1 MTRIST
7 RLVKGLAN
15 KLIIPSTQPQEATL
29 YVSSILKA
37 ATDLYR
43 SFLGLLTLVYLIM
56 HRPDEQSVEC
66 ASHKKTVVVERPT
79 ARVALTP
86 PAVDGDSDGE
96 AEADGS
102 QANDGDLLEDFPDE
116 TDELELVH
124 SRLSSLANLR
134 LDRFARHL
142 KKLCLRQ
149 NAISYLDPDIFK
161 LLTQLEELDLYD
173 NKLKTLGDALDNMSA
188 LTVLDLSFNLL
199 RQVPEALSHL
209 RSLKTVYFV
218 QNKISKIT
226 GLESVGATLRSL
238 ELGGNRIRH
247 IEGLDALVNLEELW
261 LGKNKLTK
269 LENLS
274 TLSRLKILS
283 LQSNRITKIEG
294 LDQLADLE
302 ELYLSHN
309 GVERLE
315 GLENNTKLR
324 TLDIGANFVPA
335 IENISHLASI
345 EELWL
350 NNNKIA
356 DLRALEPQLK
366 NMASLETIYLEG
378 NPCQQAEGTGYRRKI
393 MLALPQVKQID
404 ATFAK
409 PL

>member
-1 MTRIST
+1 
-7 RLVKGLAN
+7 
-15 KLIIPSTQPQEATL
+15 
-29 YVSSILKA
+29 
-37 ATDLYR
+37 
-43 SFLGLLTLVYLIM
+43 M
-56 HRPDEQSVEC
+56 HRPDESSTGS
-66 ASHKKTVVVERPT
+66 ASHEKFVVVERPT
-79 ARVALTP
+79 ARVALPP
-86 PAVDGDSDGE
+86 PAVDGDSDEE
-96 AEADGS
+96 AEVDGS

-124 SRLSSLANLR
+124 SRLSSLVNLR

-142 KKLCLRQ
+142 RKLCLRQ
-149 NAISYLDPDIFK
+149 NAISHLDPEIFR

-173 NKLKTLGDALDNMSA
+173 NKLKTVGDALDNMAA
-188 LTVLDLSFNLL
+188 LTVLDFSFNLL

-269 LENLS
+269 LEVECITLSWLDAQSHTIPQNLS

-315 GLENNTKLR
+315 GLENNTMLR
-324 TLDIGANFVPA
+324 TLDVGANFVPA
-335 IENISHLASI
+335 IENISHLVSL

-350 NNNKIA
+350 NNNKIT
-356 DLRALEPQLK
+356 DLRALELQLK

-378 NPCQQAEGTGYRRKI
+378 NPCQQAEVLRDPY
-393 MLALPQVKQID
+393 D
-404 ATFAK
+404 
-409 PL
+409 PLVSDNFSAMGRY

>member
-1 MTRIST
+1 
-7 RLVKGLAN
+7 
-15 KLIIPSTQPQEATL
+15 
-29 YVSSILKA
+29 
-37 ATDLYR
+37 
-43 SFLGLLTLVYLIM
+43 M
-56 HRPDEQSVEC
+56 HRPDEQSVERT
-66 ASHKKTVVVERPT
+66 SHEKIVAVERPT
-79 ARVALTP
+79 ARVALPP

-142 KKLCLRQ
+142 RKLCLRQ
-149 NAISYLDPDIFK
+149 NTISHLDPEVFK

-173 NKLKTLGDALDNMSA
+173 NKLKTLGDALDNMST
-188 LTVLDLSFNLL
+188 LTILDLSFNLL

-218 QNKISKIT
+218 QNKISKIS

-269 LENLS
+269 LEVQCIAS
-274 TLSRLKILS
+274 SWFWCSKS
-283 LQSNRITKIEG
+283 ITKIEG
-294 LDQLADLE
+294 LEHLTDLE

-324 TLDIGANFVPA
+324 TLDVGANFVPA
-335 IENISHLASI
+335 IENISHLVSL

-366 NMASLETIYLEG
+366 SMESLETIYLEG
-378 NPCQQAEGTGYRRKI
+378 NPCQQAESTGYRRKI

-404 ATFAK
+404 ATLFCEIVVTHSS
-409 PL
+409 PTIFLQWDSIGFN

>member
-1 MTRIST
+1 
-7 RLVKGLAN
+7 
-15 KLIIPSTQPQEATL
+15 
-29 YVSSILKA
+29 
-37 ATDLYR
+37 
-43 SFLGLLTLVYLIM
+43 M
-56 HRPDEQSVEC
+56 HRPNEQSIQCTNDE
-66 ASHKKTVVVERPT
+66 KTVVIERPT
-79 ARVALTP
+79 ARVALPP
-86 PAVDGDSDGE
+86 PAVDGDSDCE
-96 AEADGS
+96 AEVDES
-102 QANDGDLLEDFPDE
+102 QENDGDLLEDFPDE

-134 LDRFARHL
+134 LHRFAKHL

-149 NAISYLDPDIFK
+149 NAISHLDPGIFK
-161 LLTQLEELDLYD
+161 QLMLLEELDLYD
-173 NKLKTLGDALDNMSA
+173 NKLKTVGDALDNMAA
-188 LTVLDLSFNLL
+188 LIILDLSFNIL

-209 RSLKTVYFV
+209 RSLVTVYFV

-269 LENLS
+269 LE
-274 TLSRLKILS
+274 
-283 LQSNRITKIEG
+283 SNRITKIEG

-324 TLDIGANFVPA
+324 MLDVGVNFVPA
-335 IENISHLASI
+335 IENISHLASL

-356 DLRALEPQLK
+356 DLRALELQLK
-366 NMASLETIYLEG
+366 NTASLETIYLEG
-378 NPCQQAEGTGYRRKI
+378 NPCQQAEGASYRRKI

-404 ATFAK
+404 ATHD
-409 PL
+409 PLASNFSAMEQY

>member
-1 MTRIST
+1 M
-7 RLVKGLAN
+7 N
-15 KLIIPSTQPQEATL
+15 
-29 YVSSILKA
+29 
-37 ATDLYR
+37 
-43 SFLGLLTLVYLIM
+43 
-56 HRPDEQSVEC
+56 RPDERPSADC
-66 ASHKKTVVVERPT
+66 ASHEELMVVQRPT
-79 ARVALTP
+79 ARVALP
-86 PAVDGDSDGE
+86 PKEAPAADGDSDEEGE
-96 AEADGS
+96 VDGS
-102 QANDGDLLEDFPDE
+102 QVNDIDLLEDFPDD

-149 NAISYLDPDIFK
+149 NAITHLDPEIFR

-173 NKLKTLGDALDNMSA
+173 NKLKTVGDALDTMSS

-199 RQVPEALSHL
+199 RQVPDALSHL

-218 QNKISKIT
+218 QNKITKIT

-269 LENLS
+269 LEVWCI
-274 TLSRLKILS
+274 TLSLSDAQSHMIQQNLDKLGRLKILS
-283 LQSNRITKIEG
+283 LQSNRIKKIEC
-294 LDQLADLE
+294 LDQLVDLE

-315 GLENNTKLR
+315 GLDNNKKLR
-324 TLDIGANFVPA
+324 TLDVGANFILA
-335 IENISHLASI
+335 IENISHLASL

-350 NNNKIA
+350 NNNKIP

-366 NMASLETIYLEG
+366 DMASLETVYLEG
-378 NPCQQAEGTGYRRKI
+378 NPCQQAEGTSYRRKI

-404 ATFAK
+404 ATFAR